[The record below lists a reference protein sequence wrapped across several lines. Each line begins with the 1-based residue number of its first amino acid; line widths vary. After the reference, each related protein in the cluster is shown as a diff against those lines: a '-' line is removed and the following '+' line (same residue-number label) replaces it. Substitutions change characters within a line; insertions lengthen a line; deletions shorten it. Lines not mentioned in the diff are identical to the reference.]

1 MLNSKLK
8 TKILELE
15 HDNSFLKA
23 KSDPEPGDTLLLEN
37 TIIKQKA
44 EISRLNDKLAS
55 CYAAKLKA
63 EQNLTKPVEATPM
76 VASVSSKIISEK
88 APSTKDDLKKI
99 EGIGPKIEQILN
111 SEGIL
116 TFKDLMNVDVAKV
129 KDVLIAQGPTY
140 AVHNPATWAEQAVL
154 ASTNEWDKL
163 DRLQKEL
170 KGGQRK

>member
-1 MLNSKLK
+1 
-8 TKILELE
+8 
-15 HDNSFLKA
+15 
-23 KSDPEPGDTLLLEN
+23 
-37 TIIKQKA
+37 
-44 EISRLNDKLAS
+44 
-55 CYAAKLKA
+55 
-63 EQNLTKPVEATPM
+63 M

-170 KGGQRK
+170 KGGQRKKLASYFFND